1 MVVFREVFLNFLGTK
16 RMTKR
21 LVPSKRI
28 KASRRKMIVIMP
40 DTDPKANLRQQID
53 QNLKRVYQD
62 ALQEEVPDRFKD
74 LLAQLREKEKTVGIK
89 T

>member
-1 MVVFREVFLNFLGTK
+1 
-16 RMTKR
+16 
-21 LVPSKRI
+21 
-28 KASRRKMIVIMP
+28 MIVIMP